1 MDKVKILK
9 KTNIT
14 KSEVNAE
21 IEIPRSFIN
30 DTINEVI
37 KEFSKYANINGF
49 RKGNAPQKLIFEK
62 YKDKILN
69 DAYNQLK
76 EDIANEISKN
86 GKDIIRIEFNKGFKN
101 LLESKNNIVLNI
113 TMYIKPKINSIDLK
127 KIKITKEKAE
137 KEFSKQKEA
146 YNNEERIEI
155 EKNKDQHINNIY
167 DNLILEEIMN
177 TIKLNKEDIPLFI
190 IDDYVDYSL
199 LKIEEF
205 AKNMHMDMD
214 TYFKQIG
221 KSKEKIVKE
230 LEKDAIDQFKFD
242 LFISDY
248 ATKNKFDVTKE
259 DVDNKLKTIDP
270 KQIPQINT
278 DSMINDI
285 IYDKAINNI
294 LETIKTNAIN
304 TNSN

>member
-9 KTNIT
+9 KTNVG
-14 KSEVNAE
+14 KSEINAE
-21 IEIPRSFIN
+21 IEIPISFIN

-69 DAYNQLK
+69 DAYNQLQ
-76 EDIANEISKN
+76 EDIINEISKN
-86 GKDIIRIEFNKGFKN
+86 GKDIIRIEFNKGFKD
-101 LLESKNNIVLNI
+101 LLESKDNIVLNI

-127 KIKITKEKAE
+127 KINPKKEKAE
-137 KEFSKQKEA
+137 EEFIKQKEK
-146 YNNEERIEI
+146 YNKAEKIEV
-155 EKNKDQHINNIY
+155 EKNKDQYINNIY
-167 DNLILEEIMN
+167 DNLILEEIIN
-177 TIKLNKEDIPLFI
+177 TIKLNKEDIPSFI
-190 IDDYVDYSL
+190 IDNYINYSL
-199 LKIEEF
+199 SKIEEF
-205 AKNMHMDMD
+205 TKNINIDMD

-221 KSKEKIVKE
+221 KNREEIIKQ
-230 LEKDAIDQFKFD
+230 LEKEAIDQFKFD